1 MTWEQLNKDGNLKT
15 VKRYDFNA
23 LGKATKTEQGY
34 LRVPVSATRTG
45 VLTYRKGDGTVIREL
60 RPKEEVFKKESMETL
75 GGVPLT
81 NRHPTEL
88 LNSKNTKQYAVGFT
102 SDKVQQNDIFLETI
116 ATITDQDLIDEIEQG
131 GLREVSCGYE
141 CELEEA
147 PGEFDGQA
155 YDVIQRNIKYNH
167 LAVVDKGRAGP
178 QVRLKLDSSD
188 AILENQCNN
197 DKIEND
203 QNKNQKVKGGKTMT
217 KVMVNGVEYEA
228 SEPLAGAIVAALE
241 KAKTEMAGAEKTA
254 EDAKAMADTMKSEK
268 EKMEAKADAL
278 EKEVKEL
285 KEQKMDE
292 KTILAR
298 VVARRKVEDLAR
310 KVLPETTKFD
320 EMTDLQLKTEVLKTT
335 CPEVKLDGKSEVYV
349 EARFD
354 HILETHKDGADALAA
369 ALQKQNASRIDG
381 AKDSNSEEARIKSMK
396 ADADAWKKPLF
407 GNVQ

>member
-1 MTWEQLNKDGNLKT
+1 MKT

-60 RPKEEVFKKESMETL
+60 RPKEEVFKKESMDTL

-88 LNSKNTKQYAVGFT
+88 LNSKNTKHYAVGFT
-102 SDKVQQNDIFLETI
+102 SDKVQQNDIYLDTI
-116 ATITDQDLIDEIEQG
+116 ATITDQDLIDEIEKG

-141 CELEEA
+141 CELEES

-197 DKIEND
+197 DKLKDDQIE
-203 QNKNQKVKGGKTMT
+203 NQKVKGGKTMT

-241 KAKTEMAGAEKTA
+241 KAKSEVAQSEQASQ
-254 EDAKAMADTMKSEK
+254 DAQKQMTDMKANM

-278 EKEVKEL
+278 EKENKDL
-285 KEQKMDE
+285 KEAKMDE

-298 VVARRKVEDLAR
+298 VVARRKIEDLAS
-310 KVLPETTKFD
+310 KVLPAETKLD
-320 EMTDLQLKTEVLKTT
+320 EMTDLQIKTEVLKAT
-335 CPEVKLDGKSEVYV
+335 CPEIKLDGKSEIYV

-354 HILETHKDGADALAA
+354 HVLETHKDGTDALAA
-369 ALQKQNASRIDG
+369 ALTKQNASRVDG
-381 AKDSNSEEARIKSMK
+381 AKGSNADEARARSMK
-396 ADADAWKKPLF
+396 ADAEAWKKPL
-407 GNVQ
+407 VQ